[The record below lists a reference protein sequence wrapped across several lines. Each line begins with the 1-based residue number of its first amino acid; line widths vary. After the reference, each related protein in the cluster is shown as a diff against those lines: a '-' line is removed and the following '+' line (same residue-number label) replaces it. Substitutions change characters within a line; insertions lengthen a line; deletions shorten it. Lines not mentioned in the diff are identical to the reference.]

1 LPGYFGGNALEDY
14 AINEPGDT
22 VHVCHDRGASFLE
35 DARPTDELKE
45 GHMCIGHML
54 AQLND
59 LKQPRDPA
67 LLAIVSKH
75 HNNPARKEVFRFPSL
90 RNFIEHHSK

>member
-1 LPGYFGGNALEDY
+1 
-14 AINEPGDT
+14 
-22 VHVCHDRGASFLE
+22 
-35 DARPTDELKE
+35 
-45 GHMCIGHML
+45 MCIGHML